1 MRLPNFRLHDTQ
13 ATTSLVLGV
22 LGFICALMLAAC
34 VFRGLNTDTR
44 QMVIPYDPDGR
55 LGQFRK
61 PLVFGMSAATVLLG
75 VVAGLIG
82 FNSLG
87 QRRNTK
93 QGRSWLGMASG
104 ALAVPI
110 ALILFFAWYK
120 LSEPVIKDL
129 G

>member
-61 PLVFGMSAATVLLG
+61 PLVFGMSAATVLVG

-82 FNSLG
+82 FISLG

-110 ALILFFAWYK
+110 AMILFFAWYK

>member
-44 QMVIPYDPDGR
+44 QMVIPYDPAGR

-61 PLVFGMSAATVLLG
+61 PLVFGMSAVTVLLG
-75 VVAGLIG
+75 VAAGLIG

-110 ALILFFAWYK
+110 AMILFFAWYK